1 MPRTTGSRRHARV
14 GCFPQVLEQL
24 VDGSLTV
31 TSVRLLAR
39 HLTAENH
46 RELLAAASRRS
57 KREVEE
63 LIARRFPKPDTP
75 SSVRKVPERTQSRM
89 PVAPTRSATEPAQAM
104 SAPATTMVALA
115 PVLTASEAVGPRP
128 TASTHRPAVK
138 PLAADR
144 YEIRFTASAATR
156 DKLKV
161 ARDLLRHAI
170 PSGDVAAIFDR
181 ALSELI
187 DAHSRRKMAVVRKPA
202 KARAVTAGGRPAVE
216 HSRHVAA
223 EVKRVVWVR
232 DGGRCAFVG
241 ASGHRCSE
249 RAFLEYH
256 HVVPYAVGGKATIAN
271 IQLRC
276 RAHNGYEADVFF
288 GTIAGTG
295 GPMGWPSVQRT
306 TLFPGV
312 SRPFRNGPNGSIA
325 LHVPAKRLDEQPDD
339 MRQVLGFAARVLSGP
354 LACSAPLHRV
364 FVEKELLGLGLFS
377 PALALLTGAMS
388 LIVRTRGVRTSAVFV
403 PLVGPLLVCL
413 LCSLPGIVRDWRATR
428 RDGRVRG

>member
-1 MPRTTGSRRHARV
+1 
-14 GCFPQVLEQL
+14 
-24 VDGSLTV
+24 V

-39 HLTAENH
+39 HLNAENH

-63 LIARRFPKPDTP
+63 LIARCFPKPDTP
-75 SSVRKVPERTQSRM
+75 SSVRKVPERMQSPL
-89 PVAPTRSATEPAQAM
+89 PVEPTRPVTEPAQAV
-104 SAPATTMVALA
+104 SAPASLMVAPA
-115 PVLTASEAVGPRP
+115 PVAPETVRLRP

-144 YEIRFTASAATR
+144 YEIRFTAGPATR

-161 ARDLLRHAI
+161 AQDLLRHAI

-187 DAHSRRKMAVVRKPA
+187 EAHSRRKMAVVRRPA
-202 KARAVTAGGRPAVE
+202 KVRAVPEGARPDAE
-216 HSRHVAA
+216 NTRHVAA

-256 HVVPYAVGGKATIAN
+256 HVVPHAVGGPPTIAN

-288 GTIAGTG
+288 GTDRRNRGAD
-295 GPMGWPSVQRT
+295 
-306 TLFPGV
+306 GV
-312 SRPFRNGPNGSIA
+312 AERP
-325 LHVPAKRLDEQPDD
+325 
-339 MRQVLGFAARVLSGP
+339 
-354 LACSAPLHRV
+354 
-364 FVEKELLGLGLFS
+364 EKYAVSWGFS
-377 PALALLTGAMS
+377 P
-388 LIVRTRGVRTSAVFV
+388 V
-403 PLVGPLLVCL
+403 PERP
-413 LCSLPGIVRDWRATR
+413 R
-428 RDGRVRG
+428 RQQYPPRSVKESG